1 MGRFTKIGSET
12 FASFKYPGFIWLWL
26 SVSLNGYA
34 NIVAQIAIGWLALE
48 LTGSALGVGV
58 AVASR
63 HLPKIF
69 LGVPFGVLSDRYDR
83 CTILQYTNF
92 SGTAVAAGAVFA
104 GLTGNLSFGVLVC
117 IAVAVGILDVAE
129 TSVSRAQVYDLVG
142 SKQALNGMSLVILS
156 NMVSGGAWRFECIC
170 RSVSGTDGF
179 RR

>member
-1 MGRFTKIGSET
+1 M
-12 FASFKYPGFIWLWL
+12 
-26 SVSLNGYA
+26 
-34 NIVAQIAIGWLALE
+34 
-48 LTGSALGVGV
+48 GVGV

-92 SGTAVAAGAVFA
+92 FGTAVAAGAVFA

-170 RSVSGTDGF
+170 AGVFLAQMGSGGKF
-179 RR
+179 GVMGAAYFSGALFLFGVR